1 MFKIEAKVGQKYD
14 LWAEKL
20 KTNNAMVRMEVKRI
34 SNKHGHLFFAIT
46 STENAQTQTLV
57 SATDNGVSD

>member
-46 STENAQTQTLV
+46 STEKCADANTCECDRQR
-57 SATDNGVSD
+57 SK